1 MKSNLSIPTTVLA
14 LALLA
19 CAVPQD
25 GMAQNAPTDILTLDT
40 VRRATTVQDARS
52 IQPGILE
59 QASELRLGSLRA
71 ARMPRVALSGQAT
84 IQSDVPGIPVS
95 IPGQSL
101 PVVPKEQFRTG
112 LDAEFL
118 LYDGQRT
125 KRQTAAERARLAQDL
140 AGVAV
145 STNQLR
151 NMATETFFSAR
162 LLDARYE
169 TLELAATDIGSQL
182 ERVTRQVQEG
192 AALATHAD
200 VLRAE
205 RIRVE
210 QQMAEV
216 AAYRRSARTVLSQ
229 LTGLIVTESTVLAAS
244 DHNIPPPAGS
254 YSIQRPE
261 LTQLARAAER
271 AEADAA
277 ARAAENRPTVSL
289 FGQAGVGRP
298 NAYNFFSTDASEYG
312 MAGIRL
318 KWSLFDGGRIRKQA
332 HAMRLQASLAASESE
347 AFRDQ
352 VHRSVSADRETL
364 SFLTSALES
373 DRQIVEL
380 RERVLD
386 VARTQLDEGVLL
398 PDAYTDR
405 VTDLANA
412 RLDLARHEIEREQTQ
427 ARILS
432 TLGILDK

>member
-1 MKSNLSIPTTVLA
+1 MKVILVLLLCLMPSI
-14 LALLA
+14 
-19 CAVPQD
+19 
-25 GMAQNAPTDILTLDT
+25 GMAQNAPPETLTLDT
-40 VRRATTVQDARS
+40 VRRATTAEDARS

-59 QASELRLGSLRA
+59 EASKLRLGALRA
-71 ARMPRVALSGQAT
+71 ARMPRVSLSGQAT
-84 IQSDVPGIPVS
+84 IQSDVPGIPLTF
-95 IPGQSL
+95 PGQSL
-101 PVVPKEQFRTG
+101 PVVPKEQFRSG

-125 KRQTAAERARLAQDL
+125 KRQSAAERARLAQDL
-140 AGVAV
+140 AGIAV
-145 STNQLR
+145 STNR
-151 NMATETFFSAR
+151 MRDVATETFFTAR

-182 ERVTRQVQEG
+182 ERVNVQVQEG

-200 VLRAE
+200 VLLAE

-216 AAYRRSARTVLSQ
+216 AAMRRSARSVLSQ
-229 LTGLIVTESTVLAAS
+229 LTGLTVSESTVLAAT
-244 DHNIPPPAGS
+244 DHPLPQMDGHAAIE
-254 YSIQRPE
+254 RPE
-261 LTQLARAAER
+261 LVQLARAAER
-271 AEADAA
+271 AEAEAA
-277 ARAAENRPTVSL
+277 ARATETRPTVSL
-289 FGQAGVGRP
+289 FGQAGIGSP
-298 NAYNFFSTDASEYG
+298 NAYNFFSDGVSEYG
-312 MAGIRL
+312 MAGVRVR
-318 KWSLFDGGRIRKQA
+318 WSVFDGGLIRKQA
-332 HAMRLQASLAASESE
+332 HAMKLQASLAESESE

-352 VHRSVSADRETL
+352 IRRSVSADRETL

-373 DRQIVEL
+373 DREIVAL